1 MKSWKE
7 LKWVGRKRANKKQN
21 MLMAEEKKTWL
32 TTAPPISYGFTNDIY
47 SNYET
52 LNRVKVDENEFERK
66 RRKAQEEA
74 EEKKRLRRLDI
85 FDMEK
90 LIQKKGYKRSRSVP
104 ILPLEM

>member
-52 LNRVKVDENEFERK
+52 LNRVKVDENEFER
-66 RRKAQEEA
+66 
-74 EEKKRLRRLDI
+74 EKKKGSRGSRGK
-85 FDMEK
+85 EK
-90 LIQKKGYKRSRSVP
+90 TEKAGY
-104 ILPLEM
+104 I